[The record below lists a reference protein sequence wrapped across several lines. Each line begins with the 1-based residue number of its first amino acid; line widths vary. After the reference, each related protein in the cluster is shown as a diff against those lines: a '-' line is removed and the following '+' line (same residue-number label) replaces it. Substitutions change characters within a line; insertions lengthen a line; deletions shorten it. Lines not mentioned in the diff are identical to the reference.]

1 MAKVLISFLGTG
13 QHTDDRKYREARYQF
28 DSGDQVA
35 TSFVSLAIKQHC
47 TVDKIFLI
55 GTAHSMWEEVY
66 RAFATPTTFDSNLH
80 ANLGVA
86 IDDFTAHTPL
96 DALDDYRDV
105 IESAMGG
112 GSKMVIVK
120 YGLNEEEIAE
130 NASIILSLE
139 EHLQNGDELIVDVTH
154 SFRSLPLYI
163 LNLLI
168 YLKNVSDKR
177 INISHIYYG
186 MLDYMR
192 ENQGIAP
199 VVDLIPLLKLNDWIT
214 AAHNFSKFGNGYKI
228 AELLRD
234 EGDEVAA
241 TAVKNFSDVK
251 NLNHLVAM
259 QQQYNAL
266 TRYSKTNENW
276 SVIANA
282 VVPKVIERFRKKTF
296 VEQENNAYS
305 TSDFQFNIAKWHY
318 EHLNFFAAYTN
329 LSEAVVSRCAE
340 FVLSYNG
347 EQNEL
352 VDDYLFR
359 EAVKDYLKED
369 ACNNEYDILNG
380 WSRLWNDIAPC
391 RNALA
396 HAKRRAGEAMKAQM
410 MIENFSEFEG
420 RYPMLKQK
428 QGTKICPVAIY
439 NIVMV
444 NYTERVEKRKKN
456 KKNKKNKN
464 KQ

>member
-13 QHTDDRKYREARYQF
+13 PHTEDRKYREALYQF
-28 DSGDQVA
+28 DSGDKMN

-47 TVDKIFLI
+47 AIDKIFLI

-96 DALDDYRDV
+96 DALDDYRDA

-120 YGLNEEEIAE
+120 YGLNEAEIAE

-192 ENQGIAP
+192 ENKDVAP
-199 VVDLIPLLKLNDWIT
+199 VVDLMPLLKLNDWIT
-214 AAHNFSKFGNGYKI
+214 AAHNFLKFGNGYKI
-228 AELLRD
+228 AQLLQD
-234 EGDEVAA
+234 EGDQAAA
-241 TAVKNFSDVK
+241 TAIKNFSDVK

-266 TRYSKTNENW
+266 TNYSEPNDCW
-276 SVIANA
+276 SAIANA
-282 VVPKVIERFRKKTF
+282 VVPKVINQFRTKTY
-296 VEQENNAYS
+296 VEQQNTYR
-305 TSDFQFNIAKWHY
+305 TSDFQFKIAKWHY

-329 LSEAVVSRCAE
+329 LSEAIVSRCAE

-347 EQNEL
+347 EHSEL
-352 VDDYLFR
+352 IDNYPFR
-359 EAVKDYLKED
+359 EAVKDYLKYI
-369 ACNNEYDILNG
+369 ACKSEYDILNG
-380 WSRLWNDIAPC
+380 WSHLWNDIAPR
-391 RNALA
+391 RNTLA
-396 HAKRRAGEAMKAQM
+396 HAIG
-410 MIENFSEFEG
+410 EG
-420 RYPMLKQK
+420 RKGVNAMQMIADFQDFVSRYPILKQQ
-428 QGTKICPVAIY
+428 QGTTLCPAAVY
-439 NIVMV
+439 KVVMS
-444 NYTERVEKRKKN
+444 NYEVRIKKRE
-456 KKNKKNKN
+456 
-464 KQ
+464 

>member
-28 DSGDQVA
+28 DNGDKMT

-47 TVDKIFLI
+47 AIDKIFLI

-86 IDDFTAHTPL
+86 IDDFTAHTSL
-96 DALDDYRDV
+96 DALDDYRDA

-120 YGLNEEEIAE
+120 YGLNEAEIAE

-192 ENQGIAP
+192 ENQGVAP
-199 VVDLIPLLKLNDWIT
+199 VVDLMPLLKLNDWIT
-214 AAHNFSKFGNGYKI
+214 AAHSFSTFGNGYKI
-228 AELLRD
+228 AELLCN
-234 EGDEVAA
+234 EGDQDAA

-266 TRYSKTNENW
+266 TKYAKPNAKW

-282 VVPKVIERFRKKTF
+282 IVPKVIEQFRTKTY
-296 VEQENNAYS
+296 VEQQNTYR
-305 TSDFQFNIAKWHY
+305 TSDFQFKIAKWHY
-318 EHLNFFAAYTN
+318 ERLNFFAAYTN

-347 EQNEL
+347 EQSAL
-352 VDDYLFR
+352 VDDFHFR
-359 EAVKDYLKED
+359 EAVKDYLKGVARRSEHD
-369 ACNNEYDILNG
+369 VLNG
-380 WSRLWNDIAPC
+380 WSRLWNDIAPR
-391 RNALA
+391 RNTLA
-396 HAKRRAGEAMKAQM
+396 HAIG
-410 MIENFSEFEG
+410 EG
-420 RYPMLKQK
+420 REGVSAMQMIVDIQEFVNRYPTLKQQ
-428 QGTKICPVAIY
+428 QGATLCPAAVY
-439 NIVMV
+439 KVVMS
-444 NYTERVEKRKKN
+444 NYTVRITK
-456 KKNKKNKN
+456 
-464 KQ
+464 